1 MVQVTLDEAKERFS
15 DLVDAANRG
24 DTVLIESK
32 DEQGSLVLQLSVVAA
47 TQRRRR
53 TFGSAKGLIK
63 SADDF
68 NEPLEDF
75 REYEYM

>member
-1 MVQVTLDEAKERFS
+1 MVQVTLDEAKEHFS
-15 DLVDAANRG
+15 DLVDAAKRG
-24 DTVLIESK
+24 ETVLIESK
-32 DEQGSLVLQLSVVAA
+32 DEQGSLMLQLSVVAPP
-47 TQRRRR
+47 QRRHR

-75 REYEYM
+75 REYM